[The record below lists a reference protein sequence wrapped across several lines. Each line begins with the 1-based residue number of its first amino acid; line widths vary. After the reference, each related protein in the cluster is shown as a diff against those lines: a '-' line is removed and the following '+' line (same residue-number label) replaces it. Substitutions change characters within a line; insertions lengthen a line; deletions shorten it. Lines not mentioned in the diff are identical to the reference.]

1 MIHPSAVV
9 DSQAELAEDVEI
21 GPCVVIDGPA
31 KIGARTRLVAFVH
44 VSGHT
49 EIGEDNVIHPFA
61 VVGHEP
67 QHLGYKGEPTRLKIG
82 NGNIIREHAEIHRG
96 TVQGTGITVIGDN
109 NLIMG
114 HSHVAHDCRIGSNV
128 TLVNGALLG
137 GHVEVHDRAFLSG
150 NVVVHQYARIGTLS
164 IVQGLGGIGKD
175 VLPYGMA
182 SGIDTIV
189 GTNTVGLRRAGFD
202 SEARN
207 RIRSVFR
214 LFFRLPMSDAV
225 AEAERLGSYEEVN
238 EIVRF
243 IEGTKRGVC
252 RFGRRPT
259 TKRVPLRHAL
269 DRDL

>member
-9 DSQAELAEDVEI
+9 DSKAELAQDVEI
-21 GPCVVIDGPA
+21 GPCVVIDGPV

-67 QHLGYKGEPTRLKIG
+67 QHLGYQGEPTTLKIG

-96 TVQGTGITVIGDN
+96 TVQGSGVTIVGDN

-137 GHVEVHDRAFLSG
+137 GHVEVHDRAFISG
-150 NVVVHQYARIGTLS
+150 NVVVHQYSRIGGLS

-175 VLPYGMA
+175 VLPFGMA

-202 SEARN
+202 SETRD
-207 RIRSVFR
+207 RIKAVYR
-214 LFFRLPMSDAV
+214 LFFRLPMGEAL
-225 AEAERLGSYEEVN
+225 AEAEQLGSYP
-238 EIVRF
+238 EIDEILRF
-243 IEGTKRGVC
+243 IQGTKRGIC
-252 RFGRRPT
+252 RFGRRQNVR
-259 TKRVPLRHAL
+259 RVPLRHSL